1 MLKGV
6 FMNYKIVSDSS
17 SNLFHW
23 EDVAYAS
30 VPMKIIA
37 GEKEYVDDPQLDVA
51 GMVEDLKK
59 HKGKSGSSC
68 PNVQDWLDAF
78 GDADYIFAMTITS
91 ELSGSYSSAMN
102 AGSIYEA
109 ENPGRKVF
117 VLDSRGTG
125 PEMVLAAQKIKELAD
140 MGLGFEEI
148 KEQLIAYHK
157 HLQTLFCLQS
167 LTNLARNGRVNP
179 AVAKISGV
187 LGIQI
192 VGEARYGTIT
202 PVHKPRGEKKAL
214 QAMMDLMIEKGLFD
228 GAKVRIAHCLAL
240 EKANALVELIR
251 SQFPNCSF
259 HVEPCGALCS
269 FYAETGGLIVGM
281 EGTSERIA

>member
-1 MLKGV
+1 
-6 FMNYKIVSDSS
+6 MNYKIVSDSS
-17 SNLFHW
+17 SNLFFR
-23 EDVAYAS
+23 EDVAYAV

-37 GEKEYVDDPQLDVA
+37 GDKEYVDDLQLDVA
-51 GMVEDLKK
+51 GMVDDLKK

-78 GDADYIFAMTITS
+78 GEAEQVFALTITS

-102 AGSIYEA
+102 AASLYES

-125 PEMVLAAQKIKELAD
+125 PEMILAVEKIKALIDE
-140 MGLGFEEI
+140 GLDFEEI

-192 VGEARYGTIT
+192 VGEARHGTIT
-202 PVHKPRGEKKAL
+202 PVHKARGEKKAL
-214 QAMMDLMIEKGLFD
+214 QAIVDLMKEKGLFD
-228 GAKVRIAHCLAL
+228 GAKVRIAHCLAP
-240 EKANALVELIR
+240 EKANALVELVR
-251 SQFPNCSF
+251 SQFPNCQF
-259 HVEPCGALCS
+259 HVEPCGGLCG
-269 FYAETGGLIVGM
+269 FYAEAGGLIIGM
-281 EGTSERIA
+281 EGTSERI

>member
-1 MLKGV
+1 
-6 FMNYKIVSDSS
+6 MNYKIVSDSS
-17 SNLFHW
+17 SNLFFR
-23 EDVAYAS
+23 EDVAYAA
-30 VPMKIIA
+30 VPMKINA
-37 GEKEYVDDPQLDVA
+37 GDKEYVDDLQLDVA
-51 GMVEDLKK
+51 GMVDDLKK

-78 GDADYIFAMTITS
+78 GEAEQVFALTITS

-102 AGSIYEA
+102 AASLYES

-125 PEMVLAAQKIKELAD
+125 PEMILAAEKIKALIDE
-140 MGLGFEEI
+140 GLDFEEI

-192 VGEARYGTIT
+192 VGEARHGTIT
-202 PVHKPRGEKKAL
+202 PVHKARGEKKAL
-214 QAMMDLMIEKGLFD
+214 QAIVDLMKEKGLFD
-228 GAKVRIAHCLAL
+228 GAKVRIAHCLAP
-240 EKANALVELIR
+240 EKANALVELVR
-251 SQFPNCSF
+251 SQFPNCQF
-259 HVEPCGALCS
+259 HVEPCGGLCS
-269 FYAETGGLIVGM
+269 FYAEAGGLIIGM
-281 EGTSERIA
+281 EGTSERI

>member
-1 MLKGV
+1 
-6 FMNYKIVSDSS
+6 MNYKIVSDSS

-23 EDVAYAS
+23 LDVAYTS
-30 VPMKIIA
+30 VPMKVIA
-37 GEKEYVDDPQLDVA
+37 GDKEYVDDPQLDVG

-78 GDADYIFAMTITS
+78 GDAEHIFALTITS

-102 AGSIYEA
+102 AAGIYES

-117 VLDSRGTG
+117 VLDSRGAG
-125 PEMVLAAQKIKELAD
+125 PELVLAAQKIKALAD
-140 MGLGFEEI
+140 EGHCFEEI
-148 KEQLIAYHK
+148 KARLTEYHK

-192 VGEARYGTIT
+192 VGEARHGTIT
-202 PVHKPRGEKKAL
+202 PVHKVRGEKKAL
-214 QAMMDLMIEKGLFD
+214 QAILDLMKEKGIFD

-240 EKANALVELIR
+240 EKANALVELVR
-251 SQFPNCSF
+251 SHLPNCQF
-259 HVEPCGALCS
+259 HVESCGALCS
-269 FYAETGGLIVGM
+269 FYAEAGGLMIGM
-281 EGTSERIA
+281 EGTSDRI

>member
-1 MLKGV
+1 
-6 FMNYKIVSDSS
+6 MNYKIVSDSS
-17 SNLFHW
+17 SNLFHR

-37 GEKEYVDDPQLDVA
+37 GDKEYVDDPQLDVA

-78 GDADYIFAMTITS
+78 GDADYIFALTITC
-91 ELSGSYSSAMN
+91 ELSGSYSSALN
-102 AGSIYEA
+102 AADLYES

-117 VLDSRGTG
+117 VLDSRAAG
-125 PEMVLAAQKIKELAD
+125 PEMVFVVDKIKELIAE
-140 MGLGFEEI
+140 GLDFDTI
-148 KEQLIAYHK
+148 KEKVIDYHK
-157 HLQTLFCLQS
+157 RIHTLFCLQS

-192 VGEARYGTIT
+192 SGDVKHGTIT
-202 PVHKPRGEKKAL
+202 PVHKVRGEKKAL
-214 QAMMDLMIEKGLFD
+214 QSILDMMVEKGIFD
-228 GAKVRIAHCLAL
+228 GAKVRIAHCFAP
-240 EKANALVELIR
+240 EKANALVELVR
-251 SQFPNCSF
+251 SHFPNCNF
-259 HVEPCGALCS
+259 HVEPCGGLCS
-269 FYAETGGLIVGM
+269 FYAEAGGLMIGF
-281 EGTSERIA
+281 EGTSEKIW